1 MKIYQKEVSAN
12 KIKLLQQLN
21 NGLYRV
27 ESVERNSH
35 GQIVERIA
43 KDFELYS
50 EALEAFK
57 NAFDWLSLNDR
68 LQRAKSIKF
77 KIERIISNLWENPQ
91 NDRKIERLH
100 KHKRKLWKFIVNNDP
115 NEQKTNNCHW
125 LDVYFL

>member
-77 KIERIISNLWENPQ
+77 KIKRKISDLLEDPQ
-91 NDRKIERLH
+91 NDSKIERLH
-100 KHKRKLWKFIVNNDP
+100 KHKCKLWKFIVTNDP
-115 NEQKTNNCHW
+115 NEQKSNNHHW